1 MKSRPVALCG
11 MLCALAVV
19 ILALGGMMGIATY
32 CAPLLAMAALLPVLE
47 ELGPR
52 LALCAW
58 AAVSILALLL
68 VPDRETALVYLFFG
82 WYPVLR
88 PHLQRIPS
96 RGVRLAVKLALGSGL
111 ILMLYG
117 LVLRLMGLT
126 ADLLEGTTLLN
137 FALFVMGNVVFLLL
151 DLVLQ
156 RLTALWRVRW
166 RRFFFK

>member
-96 RGVRLAVKLALGSGL
+96 RGVRLAVKLALGSG
-111 ILMLYG
+111 IIG
-117 LVLRLMGLT
+117 TVLEALGCFMNW
-126 ADLLEGTTLLN
+126 LLSDDSPSVLEEENTTVIN
-137 FALFVMGNVVFLLL
+137 KHINTTHIDV
-151 DLVLQ
+151 
-156 RLTALWRVRW
+156 
-166 RRFFFK
+166 